1 MVIYRPHR
9 GGLEEAM
16 AEARE
21 FSGVEEM
28 LAYIVQANTD
38 PERGP
43 AFGVEDLVLCSES
56 KNDSRIGWHDTR
68 YVCTRRY
75 HGEVYD
81 PPAPI
86 GFCAEDYD
94 R

>member
-9 GGLEEAM
+9 GGFSEAM

-21 FSGVEEM
+21 FSTMEELLSFVVE
-28 LAYIVQANTD
+28 QHTD
-38 PERGP
+38 PDMGP
-43 AFGVEDLVLCSES
+43 AFALDDIVIDSEAR
-56 KNDSRIGWHDTR
+56 NDPRNGWHDTR

-75 HGEVYD
+75 YGEDYD

-86 GFCAEDYD
+86 GFCAENYEI
-94 R
+94 

>member
-16 AEARE
+16 GEVRE

-43 AFGVEDLVLCSES
+43 AFGVEDLVLGGETR
-56 KNDSRIGWHDTR
+56 DDLRISWHDTR
-68 YVCTRRY
+68 YVYTRRY
-75 HGEVYD
+75 HGEVYN

-86 GFCAEDYD
+86 GFCAEDYG